1 MMKNSNKILK
11 MSSSKQQLVLT
22 SSELDMAYNDEALLK
37 KLIDSKKLP
46 STIKTIEDAILVR
59 QTGRE
64 LGLTFMQATLVLF
77 PVNGRL
83 ALTTQGMTSL
93 LLSMGIAVKT
103 LVDFQPMSIPV
114 LSGDEIKELKTY
126 GTTIE
131 LKRRFPTGI
140 QTEVVTFTWR
150 DAQVAGLVT
159 KDTYKTYPK
168 AMIWARC
175 LAMGA
180 RRIAADILAGIG
192 YIVEELETV
201 HGKQNVILDDVQIPE
216 PIKETISKFEKIS
229 AEEAEIIEEVK
240 NQIKENQN

>member
-1 MMKNSNKILK
+1 MNNN
-11 MSSSKQQLVLT
+11 KQQLMLT
-22 SSELDMAYNDEALLK
+22 ATELDNAYDNVELLQQ
-37 KLIDSKKLP
+37 LINSKKLP
-46 STIKTIEDAILVR
+46 ATIKSIEDAILVR

-64 LGLTFMQATLVLF
+64 LGLTFMQAALVLF

-93 LLSMGIAVKT
+93 LLSMGVSIKT
-103 LVDFQPMSIPV
+103 IDDFVPMKVPIIV
-114 LSGDEIKELKTY
+114 GEEIKEILTY

-131 LKRRFPTGI
+131 FRRKYPTGTQVEI
-140 QTEVVTFTWR
+140 ATFTWK
-150 DAQVAGLVT
+150 DAQIAALVT

-175 LAMGA
+175 LALGA

-201 HGKQNVILDDVQIPE
+201 NGKERVIVDDTQIPE
-216 PIKETISKFEKIS
+216 PIKESIQKFEKIVD
-229 AEEAEIIEEVK
+229 AEAEIVSEIANEVE
-240 NQIKENQN
+240 QEQNKQ